1 MDALAGSLPHLVDV
15 RTLIDYAGNAR
26 THPRSQIDQIKEA
39 YRRFGFCGV
48 IGYAGSGLKIGHGR
62 KIAAIEMWEAGEPVM
77 GPGRRAELP
86 TWHLPAIDVSGLDDD
101 EMRALVLADN
111 KLALNAGWD
120 EAQLQAEIEALVAV
134 NFDVPVLGFDQKEID
149 KLLGGSDSG
158 KRAGGQMAEEFLIP
172 PFSVLNA
179 REGWWQDRKRQWL
192 ELGIKSEV
200 GRGDNLIGR
209 SLTDRLANIVPGHVS
224 NAMAFIDQQRLLGQ
238 TDDEIMATAT
248 AMYGKPGL
256 AVPGKGGSSS
266 PSAMLPTEQAKS
278 GFARVFGQDLMRG
291 EGTNVLPGQ
300 RERPAGLGGVTMQSL
315 SSHPR
320 YYEQKTAAEARLGRQ
335 LTNEEFERDHWVEP
349 DSEIIS
355 GTSIFDPVLCELVY
369 RWFAP
374 KGGQVL
380 DPFAGGSVR
389 GIVAAALGRRYLGI
403 DLRPEQIEANQA
415 QWPDVS
421 AQLAGQG
428 DSAPE
433 VPPLAV
439 ETIEGFAVV
448 RDDLVLGGTKR
459 RALDRL
465 IAGVEAD
472 ELIYGTPAYGFAQ
485 IALAASCRA
494 AGKKA
499 TVVVAGRKHRHPR
512 TQLAEQLGAE
522 IVEVDKGGYLTVIQ
536 KRARDLAAERGAWL
550 VPFGMEG
557 EQFIDAIAAVAREL
571 PGPPP
576 AEVWCVAG
584 SGVLSRALQRA
595 WPDAAHH
602 AVQIG
607 KAPEVGKA
615 KLWVAPEKFE
625 EPAQQP
631 PPWPSCDNYDA
642 KAWRFMREHASPGAL
657 FWNLGADID
666 EPTSLPAPD
675 WRAGDSGE
683 VLPTLEL
690 EADLVFSCPPYG
702 DLERYSDDPRDISTM
717 EVEAFDQ
724 RYREIVK
731 LAVERLKDDRFAV
744 FVVGDYRSKG
754 PGFYRRL
761 ISKTEDAFEAAGARL
776 YNEFIL
782 VTSVGSLPI
791 RTAKQFRSTRKAGK
805 THQQVLVFVKG
816 DPRRATE
823 ALGPVDVSAAL
834 AAIEP
839 DDDGDEG

>member
-1 MDALAGSLPHLVDV
+1 MDALTGSLPHLVDV
-15 RTLIDYAGNAR
+15 RDLEDYEHNAR
-26 THPRSQIDQIKEA
+26 THSRQQLDQIKES

-48 IGYAGSGLKIGHGR
+48 VGYAGQGLKIGHGR
-62 KIAAIEMWEAGEPVM
+62 KTAALEMWAEGETVW
-77 GPGRRAELP
+77 GPGKRAPLP
-86 TWHLPAIDVSGLDDD
+86 EYQLPAIDVSGLDDD
-101 EMRALVLADN
+101 EMRALVIADN
-111 KLALNAGWD
+111 KLGLNAGWD
-120 EAQLQAEIEALVAV
+120 EARLQAEIERLVAV
-134 NFDVPVLGFDQKEID
+134 DFDMPVLGFDAKELD
-149 KLLGGSDSG
+149 RLLGGGDAG
-158 KRAGGQMAEEFLIP
+158 KNGAGRMAEEFLIP

-192 ELGIKSEV
+192 ALGIKSEV
-200 GRGDNLIGR
+200 GRGENLIKR
-209 SLTDRLANIVPGHVS
+209 SLTDRLATIVPGHVS
-224 NAMAFIDQQRLLGQ
+224 NAMAFIDEARGRGL
-238 TDDEIMATAT
+238 DDEQIMAEAT
-248 AMYGKPGL
+248 STYGG
-256 AVPGKGGSSS
+256 GKKGRG
-266 PSAMLPTEQAKS
+266 K
-278 GFARVFGQDLMRG
+278 ARCFGQDQMRG

-300 RERPAGLGGVTMQSL
+300 RDRPAGLGGVTMQSL

-320 YYEQKTAAEARLGRQ
+320 YYEQKTAAERRLGRQ
-335 LTNEEFERDHWVEP
+335 LGNEEFERDHWVEP

-369 RWFAP
+369 RWFSP

-389 GIVAAALGRRYLGI
+389 GIVAAALGRRYLGV

-415 QWPDVS
+415 QWPAVA
-421 AQLAGQG
+421 AQLGGEGGEAL
-428 DSAPE
+428 E
-433 VPPLAV
+433 VPPLRV
-439 ETIEGFAVV
+439 DEIEGFQVV

-465 IAGVEAD
+465 IGSIDAD

-494 AGKKA
+494 AGKRA

-522 IVEVDKGGYLTVIQ
+522 IVEVEKGGYLTVIQ
-536 KRARDLAAERGAWL
+536 KRARDLAAERGAYL
-550 VPFGMEG
+550 VPFGMED
-557 EQFIDAIAAVAREL
+557 ELFIAAMAEIARGL

-607 KAPEVGKA
+607 KEPEVGA
-615 KLWVAPEKFE
+615 ARLWVAPEKFE
-625 EPAQQP
+625 DPAGDP

-642 KAWRFMREHASPGAL
+642 KAWRFLREHAQPGAL

-666 EPTSLPAPD
+666 EPTDLPQPE
-675 WRAGDSGE
+675 WLAGDSGE
-683 VLPTLEL
+683 VLPKLEL
-690 EADLVFSCPPYG
+690 AADLIFSCPPYG
-702 DLERYSDDPRDISTM
+702 DLERYSDDPADISTM
-717 EVEAFDQ
+717 GVDDFDQ
-724 RYREIVK
+724 RLAEIVAA
-731 LAVERLKDDRFAV
+731 AVDRLRDDRFAV

-754 PGFYRRL
+754 PGFYRNFPA
-761 ISKTEDAFEAAGARL
+761 KTTAAFQAAGLSL

-782 VTSVGSLPI
+782 ITSVGSLPI
-791 RTAKQFRSTRKAGK
+791 RAAKQFRSTRKAGK
-805 THQQVLVFVKG
+805 THQNVMVYVKG
-816 DPRRATE
+816 DPRKATE

-839 DDDGDEG
+839 DDDEA